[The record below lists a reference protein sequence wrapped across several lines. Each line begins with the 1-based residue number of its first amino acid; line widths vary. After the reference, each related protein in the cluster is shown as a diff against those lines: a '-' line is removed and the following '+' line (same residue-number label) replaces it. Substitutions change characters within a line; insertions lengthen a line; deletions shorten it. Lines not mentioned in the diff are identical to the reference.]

1 MNSTVT
7 SSEDRTHL
15 RRQRLPSPLMALALG
30 LVLTLAVWTLTEY
43 DRTRSEAQRA
53 ADGADRVAH
62 ELDRSLRLLEQS
74 LRMTAAGVLWRT
86 SLDATH
92 WADFADRLQLP
103 GLTPGAVA
111 GLGFAPRQVRGNGI
125 GTGAT
130 GADRPRHPVRFVR
143 QWDPAA
149 PLPEIGVD
157 LTADS
162 PRIPDLWRVRRNL
175 GPVYSVAWDPAAR
188 GGASVPTAWL
198 LLPVEDDG
206 YAKGGTRGVLVA
218 SLRLDALLGAA
229 LATGSGLLGELTV
242 PGEAGTPLRVRA
254 GASALPTAGS
264 LHTRDL
270 ARPGGAWSVAVGL
283 RNPTPM
289 FGGSGVVLVAGAIAT
304 VVVVGFAVRTREV
317 RRRADR
323 FEDRAARSES
333 RFELLAES
341 APFLVWMTD
350 NTLSATYLNP
360 VWRQLTGAERS
371 SGLGT
376 SWRDAIHPDDHPM
389 LQAAL
394 STEGDEGTFRCRILH
409 RDGSHRWLLVNYRR
423 TTDEAGSPSGIMG
436 VGIDIDSVHRAEELR
451 EADHQF
457 LRVLLDSV
465 PAPICVKSA
474 DLRYLLVN
482 DALCRLLGRTREEIL
497 GRDDFDLYPP
507 DEADAIRARDS
518 RVLAANTAL
527 AFEAQYS
534 FPGGRVIDA
543 TGAKTVIRRGD
554 GAALVLT
561 AINDVTALRTQER
574 ELVAVGLRLQVTGEI
589 LRAALDARPAA
600 VVIDI
605 ALRGLARLL
614 GDVRVTFWTPQAQD
628 VARVA
633 QSLGTASLPALEP
646 MTGDPGALERYR
658 DLLVDLPCLVLRDI
672 AAADEPAGMHG
683 ATAGA
688 LIGVPVRVRGSLW
701 GIIEIEAHAPR
712 QWMPA
717 DVSSVMDMGNA
728 LAAHGEFAAAR
739 DERDAAYRD
748 VGDQRAFLDAIL
760 DSIPHPV
767 FVKDRAHRLVTVN
780 QAVSDAWQLPKSEIL
795 GRRDEDLIPHAAA
808 MQAYEEDD
816 RVFADGVA
824 LTRET
829 RFRTRAGNGEWALLI
844 KQRVLAAAGREC
856 LVGVAIPVGDLKAA
870 QQRAEESER
879 LLSAV
884 LNAIPTPVVAKDDA
898 LRWVLVNDACLAAV
912 GRTRD
917 AALGLTD
924 AEILPPAEAARFSE
938 QDRQVLATGQA
949 RRCEEAYLRA
959 DGVQAWR
966 IQSKQVVRLVDGRS
980 LVVAAAI
987 DITDRKRVENE
998 ALAVGRR
1005 LELMNALGAATIAG
1019 TAFADVAKLAVDGL
1033 ARLVSCSGA
1042 AYATIDADGR
1052 VPALHVGGFSEG
1064 AGPGTEAFRLAAAP
1078 GHYELLAS
1086 GPVAVTRDVDAVPA
1100 VSALAA
1106 ARRDGGMKAS
1116 VEVPV
1121 MRRGR
1126 LRGVAAL
1133 CSDAP
1138 RDWSDEEIAILRAV
1152 GDALALALESSEA
1165 AAERLRAE
1173 RGLREA
1179 KDFVEG
1185 LIDAVP
1191 QAIFVKDEA
1200 GRWVMANRA
1209 FQRMCG
1215 LEREALIGRTNREVH
1230 PDAWERMDR
1239 EDAEAFAS
1247 LQPLQYEVPVQ
1258 DASGGTTWWLTSK
1271 SAVQLSA
1278 GTRYLVCSAA
1288 DVSALKTASVEV
1300 ERGRQFLD
1308 AVLNALPVPVFVKST
1323 DHRWVIV
1330 NEAGER
1336 LYGRPR
1342 SELVGC
1348 TDHDLHDK
1356 AFSDA
1361 AWREDDFV
1369 LAGHG
1374 PIVDEIH
1381 MPVRDGSPRWILKT
1395 KVATALADG
1404 SRFVIVASLDITGRK
1419 QAEEEVFAS
1428 RARLEVLNG
1437 IAGCMVRGA
1446 PLDETVAFAVRSLSE
1461 ALGGTPVAYWRR
1473 EGGRVVVAESADAAL
1488 AGSVIDIGAVPA
1500 CLAHLEAGRAVV
1512 VADASGRV
1520 DAGLDAMAAAFAASG
1535 MRAFIAMPI
1544 GAGTAS
1550 GLQALLTLS
1559 SPVPRSWTP
1568 HERRTVQEAAESLV
1582 LAHIGDS
1589 AERARAQVEA
1599 ELRENEAVLQAMV
1612 WASDLGLW
1620 TWDAVRD
1627 TYWFS
1632 ERAKGQLGYAPHEF
1646 ADSAA
1651 WSEHV
1656 LEEDRP
1662 RFAAALR
1669 ASLLSD
1675 SNRYEIE
1682 YRLRHRDG
1690 SYRNMLVRA
1699 QIQRDAAGRAVR
1711 FVGANIDVTDFRRA
1725 QADLIRH
1732 RDDLERVVAERTAE
1746 LVMAKDSAEAANA
1759 AKSEFLANMSH
1770 ELRTPMHA
1778 ILSFSRLGIDR
1789 TGDLD
1794 VPVPKIRQ
1802 YLDRIHQSGARLLAL
1817 LNDLLD
1823 LAKLEAGKM
1832 RYEFA
1837 RCDLVDVVQ
1846 GIVAEMTAYAREN
1859 GVRIDVRHEG
1869 PVFAWCDALRVG
1881 QVVRNLLSNAVKFT
1895 PSGKVVRVVVDSAD
1909 GDLVRVAVLDEGVGV
1924 PEDEL
1929 EAVFDKFVQSSKTN
1943 SGAGGTGLG
1952 LAICRE
1958 IARQHRGSI
1967 WARNDPG
1974 GGACF
1979 TLTLPARSDDVAP
1992 PRMEAA

>member
-1 MNSTVT
+1 
-7 SSEDRTHL
+7 L
-15 RRQRLPSPLMALALG
+15 QRQRLPSPLLALALG
-30 LVLTLAVWTLTEY
+30 LLLTLVVWTLAEY
-43 DRTRSEAQRA
+43 DRTRTEAQRA
-53 ADGADRVAH
+53 AAGADH
-62 ELDRSLRLLEQS
+62 ITQELDRSLRLLEQS

-86 SLDATH
+86 SLDDVH

-103 GLTPGAVA
+103 GLAPGAVT
-111 GLGFAPRQVRGNGI
+111 GLGFAPRQAPRDRTGPATN
-125 GTGAT
+125 GAT
-130 GADRPRHPVRFVR
+130 RPRHTLRFVR
-143 QWDPAA
+143 QWDHAA
-149 PLPEIGVD
+149 PLPDIGVD

-175 GPVYSVAWDPAAR
+175 GPVYSVAWDSAIQGEAPA
-188 GGASVPTAWL
+188 PTAWL

-229 LATGSGLLGELTV
+229 LATGSGLVAELTV
-242 PGEAGTPLRVRA
+242 PGESGTPVRVRTDSSPMPA
-254 GASALPTAGS
+254 ATT

-270 ARPGGAWSVAVGL
+270 ARPGGAWSLAVGL

-289 FGGSGVVLVAGAIAT
+289 FGGSAVVLVSGAIAT
-304 VVVVGFAVRTREV
+304 ILVLVLAVRAREA

-323 FEDRAARSES
+323 FEDRAARNES
-333 RFELLAES
+333 RFEILAES

-350 NTLSATYLNP
+350 DKFAATYLNP
-360 VWRQLTGAERS
+360 VWRQLTGSERS
-371 SGLGT
+371 AGLG
-376 SWRDAIHPDDHPM
+376 SAWRDAIHPDDHTVM
-389 LQAAL
+389 QAAL
-394 STEGDEGTFRCRILH
+394 SSEGVEGAFRCRILH

-423 TTDEAGSPSGIMG
+423 FADEDGAPDGFMG

-465 PAPICVKSA
+465 PAPICVKSE
-474 DLRYLLVN
+474 DLRYILVN
-482 DALCRLLGRTREEIL
+482 DALCRLLGRSREEIL
-497 GRDDFDLYPP
+497 GRDDFDLYAP
-507 DEADAIRARDS
+507 DDAEIIRARDL
-518 RVLAANTAL
+518 RVFATNGVLT
-527 AFEAQYS
+527 FEAQYG

-554 GAALVLT
+554 GTALVLT
-561 AINDVTALRTQER
+561 TINDVTALRTQER

-600 VVIDI
+600 TVVDI
-605 ALRGLARLL
+605 ALRGLGRLL
-614 GDVRVTFWTPQAQD
+614 GDVRVTFWAPQGQD

-633 QSLGTASLPALEP
+633 QSMGTASLPALESIS
-646 MTGDPGALERYR
+646 GDPGALERYR
-658 DLLVDLPCLVLRDI
+658 DLLVDLPCVVLRDI

-688 LIGVPVRVRGSLW
+688 LIGMPVRVRGTLW
-701 GIIEIEAHAPR
+701 GIIEIEADAPR
-712 QWMPA
+712 QWSPA
-717 DVSSVMDMGNA
+717 DVSTVMDMGNA

-739 DERDAAYRD
+739 SERDAAYRD
-748 VGDQRAFLDAIL
+748 VGAQRAFLDAIL

-767 FVKDRAHRLVTVN
+767 FVKDRDHRLVTVN
-780 QAVSDAWQLPKSEIL
+780 QAVSDVWQLPKSEIL

-829 RFRTRAGNGEWALLI
+829 RFRTRAGQGEWALLI
-844 KQRVLAAAGREC
+844 KQRVRAAAGREC

-898 LRWVLVNDACLAAV
+898 LRWVLVNDAYLAAV

-917 AALGLTD
+917 AALGRTD
-924 AEILPPAEAARFSE
+924 AEILPPEDAARFAE
-938 QDRQVLATGQA
+938 QDRQVLATGQPQ
-949 RRCEEAYLRA
+949 RVEEAYVRA

-966 IQSKQVVRLVDGRS
+966 IKSKQVVRLVDGRS
-980 LVVAAAI
+980 LVVAAGI

-998 ALAVGRR
+998 ALAVGKR
-1005 LELMNALGAATIAG
+1005 LEVMNALAAATIAG
-1019 TAFADVAKLAVDGL
+1019 TAFADVAKLAVEGL
-1033 ARLVSCSGA
+1033 APLVARSGVA
-1042 AYATIDADGR
+1042 FAMIDPEGR
-1052 VPALHVGGFSEG
+1052 VSALHFAGFSDG
-1064 AGPGTEAFRLAAAP
+1064 IGPTAEAFRLEAVP
-1078 GHYELLAS
+1078 GHAVLLAS
-1086 GPVAVTRDVDAVPA
+1086 GRVVVIRDVDAMPDM
-1100 VSALAA
+1100 SHLAA
-1106 ARRDGGMKAS
+1106 SRRDAGMKAS
-1116 VEVPV
+1116 IEVPV

-1133 CSDAP
+1133 CSSTP
-1138 RDWSDEEIAILRAV
+1138 RDWSDQEIAILHAV
-1152 GDALALALESSEA
+1152 ADALALALESGEA
-1165 AAERLRAE
+1165 GAERVLAE

-1209 FQRMCG
+1209 FQRMSG
-1215 LEREALIGRTNREVH
+1215 QAREALIGRTNREVFPH
-1230 PDAWERMDR
+1230 AWERMDR
-1239 EDAEAFAS
+1239 EDADALAS
-1247 LQPLQYEVPVQ
+1247 PRPLQCELPVQ
-1258 DASGGTTWWLTSK
+1258 DASGTTTWWLTSK

-1308 AVLNALPVPVFVKST
+1308 AVLNALPVPVFVKSA

-1330 NEAGER
+1330 NEAGEQ

-1342 SELVGC
+1342 SELVGR

-1374 PIVDEIH
+1374 PIVDELY

-1404 SRFVIVASLDITGRK
+1404 SRFVIAASLDITGRK

-1446 PLDETVAFAVRSLSE
+1446 PLDETVAFALRSLSE
-1461 ALGGTPVAYWRR
+1461 SLGGAHVAYWRR
-1473 EGGRVVVAESADAAL
+1473 EGGRVVVSDSSDAVL
-1488 AGSVIDIGAVPA
+1488 AGGAIDVDASPGL
-1500 CLAHLEAGRAVV
+1500 LARLEAGRVVV
-1512 VADASGRV
+1512 VADA
-1520 DAGLDAMAAAFAASG
+1520 DAGFETGLDDMGATFPSLG
-1535 MRAFIAMPI
+1535 MRAFVVVPI
-1544 GAGTAS
+1544 RAGATS

-1559 SPVPRSWTP
+1559 SPTPRGWTT
-1568 HERRTVQEAAESLV
+1568 HERRTAEEAAESLV

-1589 AERARAQVEA
+1589 AERARAKVEA
-1599 ELRENEAVLQAMV
+1599 ELRENEAVLQAMA

-1620 TWDAVRD
+1620 TWDAVDDR
-1627 TYWFS
+1627 YRFS
-1632 ERAKGQLGYAPHEF
+1632 ERAKAQLGYAPHEF
-1646 ADSAA
+1646 DDSAA
-1651 WSEHV
+1651 WREHI

-1662 RFAAALR
+1662 RFEAALR
-1669 ASLLSD
+1669 ASLKSD

-1690 SYRNMLVRA
+1690 SYRNMLARA
-1699 QIQRDAAGRAVR
+1699 QIQRDAAGRALR

-1746 LVMAKDSAEAANA
+1746 LVTAKDAAEAANE

-1789 TGDLD
+1789 TADPEVQL
-1794 VPVPKIRQ
+1794 PKIRQ

-1837 RCDLVDVVQ
+1837 VCDVVDVVN

-1869 PVFAWCDALRVG
+1869 PVLAWCDALRIG

-1895 PSGKVVRVVVDSAD
+1895 PAGKVVRIVVDNED
-1909 GDLVRVAVLDEGVGV
+1909 GEVVRVAVLDEGVGV

-1958 IARQHRGSI
+1958 IARQHRGTI
-1967 WARNDPG
+1967 WARNNPA

-1979 TLTLPARSDDVAP
+1979 TLTLPARSDDVAA
-1992 PRMEAA
+1992 RMEAA